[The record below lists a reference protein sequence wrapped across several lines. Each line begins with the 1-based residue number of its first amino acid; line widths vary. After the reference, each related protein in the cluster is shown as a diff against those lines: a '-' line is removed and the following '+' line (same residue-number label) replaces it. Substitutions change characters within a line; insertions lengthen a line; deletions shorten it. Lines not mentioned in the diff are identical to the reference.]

1 MNLKKGR
8 ARGLDKTLPPKPK
21 PTMCCSACWVL
32 RAHEV
37 DLRKVEA
44 VFKGGVLSLKLP
56 LKKPVKT
63 VKNALK

>member
-1 MNLKKGR
+1 
-8 ARGLDKTLPPKPK
+8 
-21 PTMCCSACWVL
+21 MCCSACWVL

-44 VFKGGVLSLKLP
+44 VFKDGVLSLKLP
-56 LKKPVKT
+56 LKKPAKT

>member
-1 MNLKKGR
+1 MNFRKGC
-8 ARGLDKTLPPKPK
+8 ARGLDKILPQIK
-21 PTMCCSACWVL
+21 PTMCCGACWLL

-44 VFKGGVLSLKLP
+44 VFKDGVLSLKLP

-63 VKNALK
+63 AKIALK